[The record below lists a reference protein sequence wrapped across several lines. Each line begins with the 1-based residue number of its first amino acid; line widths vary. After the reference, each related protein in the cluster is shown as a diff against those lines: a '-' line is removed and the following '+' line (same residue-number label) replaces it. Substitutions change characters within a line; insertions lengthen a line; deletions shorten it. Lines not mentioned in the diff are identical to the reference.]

1 MAHLAAADWNG
12 SIVKSAFRLL
22 QLAAL
27 TVAIGLA
34 SPARAVTE
42 INWWHAMSGQ
52 LGKQVDKLAADFN
65 ASQSQY
71 RVVPSYKGN
80 YTETVTAAIFAF
92 RSRSQPAIVQVNE
105 IATATMMAAKGAIY
119 PVFELMRDEQETFS
133 PAAYLP
139 AVTGYYAD
147 VAGNMLSFP
156 FNASTPILY
165 YNKKLFR
172 DAGLDPEAAPKT
184 WPEVGEAAKKLR
196 AAGAVCGF
204 TTSWPSWINVENFS
218 AFHDLPI
225 STRANG
231 FGGLDAVLTFNNPK
245 VVRHIAQ
252 LAEWQATKI
261 FDYSGR
267 AQTAEPRFQSGEC
280 AIFIG
285 SSATRADIKANSKF
299 EVGYGML
306 PYWPDVAGAPQN
318 TIIGGAT
325 LWVLRDRPR
334 DEYKG
339 VAKFFSFLSKPE
351 VQASWHQNT
360 GYLPVTRA
368 AFDLTRAQGFYDRNP
383 GTSIS
388 IEEITLKPPTENSKG
403 LRLGSFVLIRDVIDD
418 ELEQA
423 FSGKKSAQ
431 AALDSAVERGNKL
444 LRQFERA
451 SPDR

>member
-1 MAHLAAADWNG
+1 MSMVLSA
-12 SIVKSAFRLL
+12 KSALRFL
-22 QLAAL
+22 QFAAVAAAL
-27 TVAIGLA
+27 TSA
-34 SPARAVTE
+34 SPALAVTD
-42 INWWHAMSGQ
+42 IRWWHAMSGELGRQ
-52 LGKQVDKLAADFN
+52 LEKLAADFN
-65 ASQSQY
+65 ASQSEY
-71 RVVPSYKGN
+71 RIVPSYKGN
-80 YTETVTAAIFAF
+80 YTETVMAAIFAF

-119 PVFELMRDEQETFS
+119 PVFELMRDQQEAFS
-133 PAAYLP
+133 PAAYLL

-147 VAGNMLSFP
+147 VAGNMISFP

-165 YNKKLFR
+165 YNKDLFR
-172 DAGLDPEAAPKT
+172 AAGLDPQSAPKT
-184 WPEVGEAAKKLR
+184 WPEVGAAAKRLR
-196 AAGAVCGF
+196 ASGAVCGF

-225 STRANG
+225 STMANG
-231 FGGLDAVLTFNNPK
+231 FGGLDAVLTFNNPA

-252 LAEWQATKI
+252 LAEWQTTKV

-267 AQTAEPRFQSGEC
+267 ATSAEPRFQNGEC
-280 AIFIG
+280 GIFIG

-325 LWVLRDRPR
+325 LWVLRDRPAA
-334 DEYKG
+334 EYKG
-339 VAKFFSFLSKPE
+339 VARFFGFLSKPE
-351 VQASWHQNT
+351 IQAAWHQNT

-368 AFDLTRAQGFYDRNP
+368 AFDLTRAQGFYNRNP
-383 GTSIS
+383 GTAIS
-388 IEEITLKPPTENSKG
+388 IEQITLKPPTENSRG
-403 LRLGSFVLIRDVIDD
+403 VRLGSFVLIRDVIDD

-431 AALDSAVERGNKL
+431 EALDSAVERGNRL

-451 SPDR
+451 NPDR

>member
-1 MAHLAAADWNG
+1 MGVIVSSAFGFLRLVAAAAVVG
-12 SIVKSAFRLL
+12 F
-22 QLAAL
+22 
-27 TVAIGLA
+27 A
-34 SPARAVTE
+34 SPALAATD
-42 INWWHAMSGQ
+42 IMWWHAMSGELGRQ
-52 LGKQVDKLAADFN
+52 LEKLAADFN
-65 ASQSQY
+65 ASQSEY
-71 RVVPSYKGN
+71 RIVPGYKGN

-105 IATATMMAAKGAIY
+105 IATATMMAARGAIY
-119 PVFELMRDEQETFS
+119 PVFELMRDEAEAFS

-165 YNKKLFR
+165 YNKNLFR
-172 DAGLDPEAAPKT
+172 AAGLDPDIAPKT
-184 WPEVGEAAKKLR
+184 WPELGAAAKRLR
-196 AAGAVCGF
+196 AAGNICGF

-218 AFHDLPI
+218 AFHNLPI
-225 STRANG
+225 STKANG
-231 FGGLDAVLTFNNPK
+231 FGGLDAELNFNNPV

-252 LAEWQATKI
+252 LAEWQATKV

-267 AQTAEPRFQSGEC
+267 ATTAEPRFQNGEC
-280 AIFIG
+280 GIFLG

-299 EVGYGML
+299 DVGYGML

-334 DEYKG
+334 AEYKG
-339 VAKFFSFLSKPE
+339 VAKFFGYLSKPE
-351 VQASWHQNT
+351 IQAAWHQNT

-383 GTSIS
+383 GAAIS
-388 IEEITLKPPTENSKG
+388 IEQITLKPPTENSRG
-403 LRLGSFVLIRDVIDD
+403 VRLGSFVLVRDVIDD

-423 FSGKKSAQ
+423 FAGKKSAQ
-431 AALDSAVERGNKL
+431 AALDSAVERGNRL

-451 SPDR
+451 NPDR

>member
-1 MAHLAAADWNG
+1 VN
-12 SIVKSAFRLL
+12 SPFRVL
-22 QLAAL
+22 QLATAAL
-27 TVAIGLA
+27 LVATA
-34 SPARAVTE
+34 SPARAVTD
-42 INWWHAMSGQ
+42 IMWWHAMSGELGRQ
-52 LGKQVDKLAADFN
+52 LEKLAADFN
-65 ASQSQY
+65 ASQSEY
-71 RVVPSYKGN
+71 RIVPSYKGN
-80 YTETVTAAIFAF
+80 YTETVMASIFAF

-105 IATATMMAAKGAIY
+105 IATATMMAARGAIY
-119 PVFELMRDEQETFS
+119 PVFELMRDQSEAFL

-139 AVTGYYAD
+139 AVTGYYTD
-147 VAGNMLSFP
+147 VGGNMLSFP

-165 YNKKLFR
+165 YNKNLFR
-172 DAGLDPEAAPKT
+172 AAGLDPEMAPKT
-184 WPEVGEAAKKLR
+184 WPEVGAAAKRLR
-196 AAGAVCGF
+196 ASGAVCGF

-218 AFHDLPI
+218 AFHNLPI
-225 STRANG
+225 STKANG
-231 FGGLDAVLTFNNPK
+231 FDGLDAVLNFNNPL
-245 VVRHIAQ
+245 VVRHVAQ
-252 LAEWQATKI
+252 LAEWQAGKV

-267 AQTAEPRFQSGEC
+267 ATSAEPRFQNGEC
-280 AIFIG
+280 GIFIG

-299 EVGYGML
+299 EIGYGML

-339 VAKFFSFLSKPE
+339 VAKFFGFLSKPE

-383 GTSIS
+383 GTAIS
-388 IEEITLKPPTENSKG
+388 IEQMTLKPPTENSKG
-403 LRLGSFVLIRDVIDD
+403 IRLGSFVLIRDVIDD

-423 FSGKKSAQ
+423 FAGKKSAQ
-431 AALDSAVERGNKL
+431 AAMDSAVERGNRL

-451 SPDR
+451 NPDR

>member
-1 MAHLAAADWNG
+1 LRLAAA
-12 SIVKSAFRLL
+12 
-22 QLAAL
+22 AA
-27 TVAIGLA
+27 AISFA
-34 SPARAVTE
+34 SPAQAVTD
-42 INWWHAMSGQ
+42 IMWWHAMSGELGRQ
-52 LGKQVDKLAADFN
+52 LEKLAADFN
-65 ASQSQY
+65 ASQSEY
-71 RVVPSYKGN
+71 RIVPGYKGN

-105 IATATMMAAKGAIY
+105 IATGTMMAARGAIY
-119 PVFELMRDEQETFS
+119 PVFELMRDQAEAFS
-133 PAAYLP
+133 PTAYLP

-165 YNKKLFR
+165 YNKNMFR
-172 DAGLDPEAAPKT
+172 SAGLDPEIAPKT
-184 WPEVGEAAKKLR
+184 WPEVGAAAKRLR
-196 AAGAVCGF
+196 ASGAVCGF

-218 AFHDLPI
+218 AFHNLPI
-225 STRANG
+225 STKANG
-231 FGGLDAVLTFNNPK
+231 FDGLDAVLTFNKPA
-245 VVRHIAQ
+245 VVRHITQ
-252 LAEWQATKI
+252 LVEWQATKM

-267 AQTAEPRFQSGEC
+267 ATSAEPRFQNGEC

-285 SSATRADIKANSKF
+285 SSATRADIRANSKF

-306 PYWPDVAGAPQN
+306 PYWPDVQGAPQN

-351 VQASWHQNT
+351 IQAAWHQNT

-368 AFDLTRAQGFYDRNP
+368 AFDLTREQGFYDRNP
-383 GTSIS
+383 GAAIS
-388 IEEITLKPPTENSKG
+388 IEQVTLKPPTENSKG
-403 LRLGSFVLIRDVIDD
+403 VRLGSFVLIRGVIEE

-431 AALDSAVERGNKL
+431 AALDSAVERGNRL

-451 SPDR
+451 NPDR